1 MVFKRGKWEVVALKQ
16 EVQNRTLVATS
27 ANVWIDTDLTQVW
40 VNSFVGAF
48 ALNRRLLA
56 WDSHKCHMEDKM
68 QYKSVGCV
76 IVPGGCTMY
85 IQAPDVGWN

>member
-1 MVFKRGKWEVVALKQ
+1 MALKQ

-56 WDSHKCHMEDKM
+56 
-68 QYKSVGCV
+68 
-76 IVPGGCTMY
+76 
-85 IQAPDVGWN
+85 